1 MFDSGRDPGRIYPF
15 VSDLGMIWATQCPQW
30 RFGQLMVNVMEY
42 IRGNGADPFYLEEPD
57 LRDYIEKYLEVNDG
71 V

>member
-1 MFDSGRDPGRIYPF
+1 
-15 VSDLGMIWATQCPQW
+15 
-30 RFGQLMVNVMEY
+30 MVNVMEY

-57 LRDYIEKYLEVNDG
+57 FRDYIEKYLEVNDG